1 MSEMFQKRKKFI
13 LKNVGKRWINNK
25 KFKNEEK
32 VKNIYR
38 IFNQYSRKKKTLFK
52 KKKDKA
58 ELEI

>member
-1 MSEMFQKRKKFI
+1 MFQKRKKFI

-38 IFNQYSRKKKTLFK
+38 IFNQYSRKKNTF
-52 KKKDKA
+52 
-58 ELEI
+58 